1 MKKIAHLVLGIITS
15 IGGFVEVGSISTAA
29 QAGAE
34 FGLHL
39 LWAIAAAAFIL
50 ALLTEMCGRLAAVSG
65 QTLASAVRERFGF
78 HFQLVLLGA
87 ELVLDFLLL
96 SAELGGAAI
105 ALQLVTGVD
114 FRWWLVPVAV
124 VGWTIL
130 WFGSFAVIEDG
141 LGFLGLITLVF
152 VVAAWRLRP
161 PAAAIA
167 SGFVPSLPDHDFARY
182 GFFAISIVGATV
194 SPYLLNFYSSGAV
207 EEGWGED
214 DLFSNR
220 VTAYVG
226 MGFGAVVSMGVLV
239 AAALVLGP
247 RHIRVDSY
255 EQAALMFL
263 PAFGHHA
270 VQLFAAGLGV
280 GCLGASVEI
289 SLNAGYVFAQGFGWP
304 WGADKNRL
312 ETARFSAAMTLMLLA
327 SLAFA
332 LIGFD
337 PLRVT
342 LISVAL
348 TVIVL
353 PILVLPILVLMND
366 ERLVKSYRS
375 GRVGNALLA
384 TLCIVAAALALI
396 VVPFEVMGG

>member
-1 MKKIAHLVLGIITS
+1 MLSNV
-15 IGGFVEVGSISTAA
+15 ISE
-29 QAGAE
+29 AGK
-34 FGLHL
+34 
-39 LWAIAAAAFIL
+39 AFY
-50 ALLTEMCGRLAAVSG
+50 
-65 QTLASAVRERFGF
+65 
-78 HFQLVLLGA
+78 
-87 ELVLDFLLL
+87 EL
-96 SAELGGAAI
+96 
-105 ALQLVTGVD
+105 
-114 FRWWLVPVAV
+114 
-124 VGWTIL
+124 
-130 WFGSFAVIEDG
+130 
-141 LGFLGLITLVF
+141 
-152 VVAAWRLRP
+152 
-161 PAAAIA
+161 
-167 SGFVPSLPDHDFARY
+167 
-182 GFFAISIVGATV
+182 
-194 SPYLLNFYSSGAV
+194 
-207 EEGWGED
+207 
-214 DLFSNR
+214 
-220 VTAYVG
+220 
-226 MGFGAVVSMGVLV
+226 
-239 AAALVLGP
+239 
-247 RHIRVDSY
+247 
-255 EQAALMFL
+255 LMFL
-263 PAFGHHA
+263 PAFGHHG